1 MSEEDIPSLEKINE
15 AKEKVEKLLRH
26 INNVQEA
33 CYLLGKKLIERAK
46 SQVDIEFGIRVIAI
60 GQIHDH
66 SKFFG
71 IEFDYLVGNGNFNGE
86 AKLAAQHHVR
96 SNHHHFECWGSPDLI
111 PKIYIAEFVCDIFS
125 RAAEFGTDVR
135 EYIKEK
141 ALPRYKISPQSKVY
155 KWIKEFLDL
164 LLDKPFVDS
173 PVDVEIL

>member
-1 MSEEDIPSLEKINE
+1 MVEEDIPSLEKINE

-26 INNVQEA
+26 ISNVQEA
-33 CYLLGKKLIERAK
+33 CYLLGKKLIERGE
-46 SQVDIEFGIRVIAI
+46 IEFGIQLIAA
-60 GQIHDH
+60 GQVHDH
-66 SKFFG
+66 SKWSG
-71 IEFDYLVGNGNFNGE
+71 IEFDFLIQGNFNGE
-86 AKLAAQHHVR
+86 AKLAAQHHSR
-96 SNHHHFECWGSPDLI
+96 SNHHHFEYWGSPDLI

-164 LLDKPFVDS
+164 LLEKPFTETPQD
-173 PVDVEIL
+173 